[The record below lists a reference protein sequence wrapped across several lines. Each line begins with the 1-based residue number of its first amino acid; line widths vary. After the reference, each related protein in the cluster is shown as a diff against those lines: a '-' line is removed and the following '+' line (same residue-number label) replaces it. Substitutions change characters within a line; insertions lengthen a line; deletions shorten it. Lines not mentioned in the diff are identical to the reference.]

1 MTHDCRNPKTIQ
13 VHHYFAIT
21 EAAKSVFNLICVN
34 EKAYELLNQKFDFYI
49 F

>member
-1 MTHDCRNPKTIQ
+1 MSHDCRNPKTIQ

-21 EAAKSVFNLICVN
+21 VAAKPVLNLICVN
-34 EKAYELLNQKFDFYI
+34 EKAYELLNHKFDFYI